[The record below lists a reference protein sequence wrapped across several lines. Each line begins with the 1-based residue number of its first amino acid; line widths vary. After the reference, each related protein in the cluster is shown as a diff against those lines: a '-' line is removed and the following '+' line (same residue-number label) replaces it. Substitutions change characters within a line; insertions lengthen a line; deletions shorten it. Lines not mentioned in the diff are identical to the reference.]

1 MDIRIVSGFGMEDEV
16 RSLFSEYTD
25 MLVSIDPSFSIYLSI
40 QHYDDEIAGLEGK
53 YGAGW
58 QAVCPL

>member
-1 MDIRIVSGFGMEDEV
+1 MTIEEGLEHKDDVRI
-16 RSLFSEYTD
+16 LFSEYTD
-25 MLVSIDPSFSIYLSI
+25 MLVSMDPGFRIYLDI